1 MRNLTIL
8 VPTLLGLLSHIPAAV
23 SHAVL
28 PHSKTFTNPVIYS
41 DFADNDI
48 FLGPDGRNFYFM
60 ASNMQYSPGAPILRS
75 LDLVNW
81 ELIAHAVPSLN
92 FGAKYNM
99 TDGQTAYNAGTWASS
114 MRYRESNG
122 LWYWIGCI
130 DFDNTYI
137 YTAPEVTGPW
147 ELSGTIDECY
157 YDCGLLIDTDDTM
170 FVVYGNTNVSI
181 AQLSADGL
189 SQAKTQPVFNAP
201 APFSAIEGNRLYK
214 KDDFY
219 YVLDDYPSGATLI
232 WRSKD
237 IWNGWTYQILQD
249 GLSPPISGGS
259 VDSQGSLVETPSG
272 DWYFMSFTWAYP
284 AGRLPIL
291 APITWTSDGWP
302 RLTTVNGGWG
312 ESYDYPLPEYPTPS
326 WFGTDCFES
335 SELSPQWE
343 WNHNPDPTK
352 FEVGNGLTLWTATV
366 TDDLFTARNT
376 LTHREYG
383 PFPTATIELDF
394 QDMEDGDRC
403 GLAAFRDETSWIGI
417 VRDGRKNYLEMVSGM
432 TLNES
437 NFQQTS
443 SLGNVTATTEIRKS
457 HIWLRGTLDAR
468 TNGDLQGF
476 FSYSLD
482 GHHFQL
488 LGGNFSI
495 RSEWEFFQGER
506 WGIFNYATKQLG
518 GSIHV
523 YSFTQEA
530 LN

>member
-1 MRNLTIL
+1 MRGLEAL
-8 VPTLLGLLSHIPAAV
+8 VPTLLGLFSHVSTVV
-23 SHAVL
+23 SHAVP
-28 PHSKTFTNPVIYS
+28 PHSKAFTNPVIYS

-48 FLGPDGRNFYFM
+48 FLGPDGQTFYFM
-60 ASNMQYSPGAPILRS
+60 ASNMQYSPGAPILKS

-81 ELIAHAVPSLN
+81 ELIAHAVPFLE
-92 FGAKYNM
+92 FGPKYNM

-114 MRYRESNG
+114 MRYRKSNG

-130 DFDNTYI
+130 DFAKTYV

-170 FVVYGNTNVSI
+170 FVAYGNTNVSI

-189 SQAKTQPVFNAP
+189 SQVQTHPVFNAP

-214 KDDFY
+214 KDGFY

-232 WRSKD
+232 WRSED
-237 IWNGWTYQILQD
+237 IWSGWTYRILQD
-249 GLSPPISGGS
+249 GLTPPVSGGS
-259 VDSQGSLVETPSG
+259 VDSQGSLIETPSG

-302 RLTTVNGGWG
+302 NLTTVDGGWG
-312 ESYDYPLPEYPTPS
+312 SRH
-326 WFGTDCFES
+326 
-335 SELSPQWE
+335 ELSPNWE

-352 FEVGNGLTLWTATV
+352 YEVGNGLRLWTTTV

-376 LTHREYG
+376 LTHRLYG
-383 PFPTATIELDF
+383 PFPTATIEIDF
-394 QDMEDGDRC
+394 QHMEDGDRC

-417 VRDGRKNYLEMVSGM
+417 VRNGQKYDLEMVSGM
-432 TLNES
+432 TLNET

-443 SLGNVTATTEIRKS
+443 SLGNITDKIEIRRGQV
-457 HIWLRGTLDAR
+457 WLRGTLDAR
-468 TNGDLQGF
+468 TDGDLQGY
-476 FSYSLD
+476 FSYSQD
-482 GHHFQL
+482 GYHFHPF
-488 LGGNFSI
+488 GGNFSM

-523 YSFTQEA
+523 SSFTQSER
-530 LN
+530 